1 MHNQKITL
9 TTIVEVIIREEEL
22 LVVIEIFTENA
33 NLTENQNLHSSSSCN
48 CFRLVQQVYTKIW
61 QQNLRQ
67 KSLI

>member
-22 LVVIEIFTENA
+22 LVVTKIFTEYA

-48 CFRLVQQVYTKIW
+48 CLNWYSKYIPKFGNKI
-61 QQNLRQ
+61 
-67 KSLI
+67 

>member
-22 LVVIEIFTENA
+22 LVVIKIFTENA

-48 CFRLVQQVYTKIW
+48 CFGWYSKYIPKFGNKI
-61 QQNLRQ
+61 
-67 KSLI
+67 